1 MITRLFR
8 FITGL
13 VFVLPATG
21 WACSSAPGYRVPTN
35 FDLVQR
41 ADLIAIVQV
50 DSGPEGSIAAGDHAD
65 HFVRIGPMQVLKGVL
80 PRDPLTLEGIVS
92 RDDGKAFESMPT
104 PLSAPHFSTLAGACT
119 RHYFAKGSLVLA
131 MFEKKADSLY
141 PISAPFARALEDV
154 ESYDSLWVRTAR
166 LYVELQQRARG
177 AKLRDA
183 VIAER
188 DRLRALTSDMEAQAI
203 AADLDLWL
211 EGGTRGTAG
220 WRFEDGTDRARVFV
234 TAVAGSERAVLSCR
248 LNGAAI
254 ELAGGR
260 ALTIGSRSFAAEK
273 GRIGFTPE
281 LRHLLEHSAGPFTVG
296 AHHGAAGDVFQK
308 FAMRCETL
316 LDR

>member
-1 MITRLFR
+1 MIARLLR
-8 FITGL
+8 FATSL
-13 VFVLPATG
+13 AVALPAAG
-21 WACSSAPGYRVPTN
+21 WACSPAPGNRLPTN
-35 FDLVQR
+35 FELVQR

-50 DSGPEGSIAAGDHAD
+50 DSGPEGSIAAAERAD

-80 PRDPLTLEGIVS
+80 PREPLTLEGIVS
-92 RDDGKAFESMPT
+92 RGDGKAFESMPT
-104 PLSAPHFSTLAGACT
+104 PLGTPHFSTHAGACA
-119 RHYFAKGSLVLA
+119 RRYFAKGGLILA
-131 MFEKKADSLY
+131 MYERTGDGLR

-166 LYVELQQRARG
+166 LYVELQQRGRG
-177 AKLRDA
+177 EALRGA

-211 EGGTRGTAG
+211 EGRARGIVG
-220 WRFEDGTDRARVFV
+220 WQFDDGTDRARVFV
-234 TAVAGSERAVLSCR
+234 NAVTGRERAVLSCR
-248 LNGAAI
+248 RNGAAI

-260 ALTIGSRSFAAEK
+260 TLTIAGRSFAAEN

-296 AHHGAAGDVFQK
+296 PHRGGAGDVFQK

-316 LDR
+316 LEP